1 MENKFMDIINRS
13 KIFRDIYEVGLS
25 IPYVAKKY
33 GFSEEKVN
41 EIFEERLKLQDEW
54 DKIEFKNAIGIAI
67 Y

>member
-25 IPYVAKKY
+25 IPYVSKKY
-33 GFSEEKVN
+33 EISEEEVN

-54 DKIEFKNAIGIAI
+54 DKIEFKNAIENK
-67 Y
+67 